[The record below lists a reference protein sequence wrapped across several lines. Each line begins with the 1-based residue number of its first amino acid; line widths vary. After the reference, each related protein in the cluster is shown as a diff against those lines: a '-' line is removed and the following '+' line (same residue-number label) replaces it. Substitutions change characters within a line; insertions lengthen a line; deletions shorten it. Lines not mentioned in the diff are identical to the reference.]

1 MTPVSEMPFGAR
13 CKSRKEKNKLAS
25 RACRLKKKAQHEANK
40 LKCDGLLKEHRKCKL
55 FSRSIFIVTL
65 HFLADFQLTHLV
77 IYLNNDLGDLA
88 NSLEH
93 VKNILLMKMDPNT
106 AQTQS
111 ELTAELDRTVKKS
124 MGKH

>member
-55 FSRSIFIVTL
+55 VQRNICIFIL
-65 HFLADFQLTHLV
+65 HFRFSK
-77 IYLNNDLGDLA
+77 DLF
-88 NSLEH
+88 S
-93 VKNILLMKMDPNT
+93 NILK
-106 AQTQS
+106 QF
-111 ELTAELDRTVKKS
+111 
-124 MGKH
+124 